1 MKQELPQPVVWG
13 LIAVGVLLVGGLVFW
28 MIGGGKPSM
37 SADEAK
43 VAEIQAN
50 AARERSEGYAR
61 GMSNPSAAPGSS
73 SSEFQ
78 ARQKAAA
85 GGQ

>member
-1 MKQELPQPVVWG
+1 MKNELPQSAVWG
-13 LIAVGVLLVGGLVFW
+13 LVVVGVLLVGGLVFW
-28 MIGGGKPSM
+28 MFGGGRPGM

-50 AARERSEGYAR
+50 AAKERSEGYAR
-61 GMSNPSAAPGSS
+61 GMSNPNPTPGSS